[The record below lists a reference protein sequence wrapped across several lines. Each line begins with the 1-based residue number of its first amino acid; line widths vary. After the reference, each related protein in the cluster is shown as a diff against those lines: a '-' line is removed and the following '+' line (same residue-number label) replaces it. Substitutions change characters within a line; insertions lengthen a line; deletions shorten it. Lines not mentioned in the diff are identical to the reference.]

1 MTTQSMTTIET
12 VQYLRT
18 KKKLLKK
25 HSVSENDIETTLEL
39 FTKDKDNVLLHYKK
53 MICKKDKDRY
63 SIRVVN
69 TQYRILMT
77 VMNHEAL
84 LVCVCSHDDY
94 DRINK
99 NC

>member
-1 MTTQSMTTIET
+1 MTTIET
-12 VQYLRT
+12 LQYIRT

-25 HSVSENDIETTLEL
+25 HSVSIDNIERTLEL
-39 FTKDKDNVLLHYKK
+39 FAKDKDNILLHYKK
-53 MICKKDKDRY
+53 MICKKDKNRY
-63 SIRVVN
+63 SLRVLN

-77 VMNHEAL
+77 VTANESFL
-84 LVCVCSHDDY
+84 LCICNHDDY

>member
-1 MTTQSMTTIET
+1 MTTTET

-25 HSVSENDIETTLEL
+25 HSVSENDIETTLAL
-39 FTKDKDNVLLHYKK
+39 FKKNKDDSSLHYKK
-53 MICKKDKDRY
+53 MICKKDKERY

-77 VMNHEAL
+77 IVNDEAL

>member
-1 MTTQSMTTIET
+1 MTLTETI
-12 VQYLRT
+12 QYKRS

-25 HSVSENDIETTLEL
+25 HSLSENDIETTLTL
-39 FTKDKDNVLLHYKK
+39 FKKDRENISLHYKK

-63 SIRVVN
+63 SIRVLN
-69 TQYRILMT
+69 TQYRILFT
-77 VMNHEAL
+77 FISKEAF
-84 LVCVCSHDDY
+84 LVCVCNHDDY

>member
-1 MTTQSMTTIET
+1 MTTTET

-18 KKKLLKK
+18 KKRLLKK
-25 HSVSENDIETTLEL
+25 HSLSGNDIETTLEL
-39 FTKDKDNVLLHYKK
+39 FEKDKDDASLHYKK
-53 MICKKDKDRY
+53 MICKKDKSRY
-63 SIRVVN
+63 SIRVLN

-77 VMNHEAL
+77 VTNNEAL

>member
-1 MTTQSMTTIET
+1 MTITQT
-12 VQYLRT
+12 VQYTRT

-25 HSVSENDIETTLEL
+25 HALSQNDIDRTVEL
-39 FTKDKDNVLLHYKK
+39 FKKDKEHLSLHYKK

-63 SIRVVN
+63 AIRVLN

-77 VMNHEAL
+77 VINDEVFL
-84 LVCVCSHDDY
+84 LCVCTHGDY

>member
-1 MTTQSMTTIET
+1 MTTIQT

-25 HSVSENDIETTLEL
+25 HALSENDIDITLDL
-39 FTKDKDNVLLHYKK
+39 FKENKEHLSLHYKK

-63 SIRVVN
+63 SIRVLN

-77 VMNHEAL
+77 ILNDEAF
-84 LVCVCSHDDY
+84 LVCVCSHSDY

>member
-1 MTTQSMTTIET
+1 MIITQT

-25 HSVSENDIETTLEL
+25 YSLSENDIEITLDI
-39 FTKDKDNVLLHYKK
+39 FKKDKEHTSLQYKK

-63 SIRVVN
+63 SIRVLN

-77 VMNHEAL
+77 MLNDEAFL
-84 LVCVCSHDDY
+84 LCVCSHDDY

>member
-1 MTTQSMTTIET
+1 MMTITETI
-12 VQYLRT
+12 QYLRT

-25 HSVSENDIETTLEL
+25 HSLSPDDIEKTLEL
-39 FTKDKDNVLLHYKK
+39 FKKEKDDPSLHYKK
-53 MICKKDKDRY
+53 MLCKRDKDRH
-63 SIRVVN
+63 SIRVLN

-77 VMNHEAL
+77 VVGDEAL

>member
-1 MTTQSMTTIET
+1 M
-12 VQYLRT
+12 
-18 KKKLLKK
+18 
-25 HSVSENDIETTLEL
+25 SENDIETTLEL
-39 FTKDKDNVLLHYKK
+39 FTEDNDNVLLHYKK

-63 SIRVVN
+63 SVRVLN

-77 VMNHEAL
+77 VANNKAL

>member
-1 MTTQSMTTIET
+1 MTTIET

-25 HSVSENDIETTLEL
+25 HSVSENDIETTLGV
-39 FTKDKDNVLLHYKK
+39 FTQDRDNVLLHYKK
-53 MICKKDKDRY
+53 MICKKDKNRY
-63 SIRVVN
+63 SVRVLN

-77 VMNHEAL
+77 VTDNEAW
-84 LVCVCSHDDY
+84 LVCICSHDDY

-99 NC
+99 DC

>member
-1 MTTQSMTTIET
+1 MTITHTA
-12 VQYLRT
+12 QYLRT

-25 HSVSENDIETTLEL
+25 HALTQNDIDMTLEV
-39 FTKDKDNVLLHYKK
+39 FEKDKEDVSLHYKK
-53 MICKKDKDRY
+53 MICKKDKERY

-69 TQYRILMT
+69 TQYRILMS
-77 VMNHEAL
+77 VLDKEAF

>member
-1 MTTQSMTTIET
+1 MTITQT

-25 HSVSENDIETTLEL
+25 HALSENNIETTLLL
-39 FTKDKDNVLLHYKK
+39 FEKDKEDASLHYKK

-63 SIRVVN
+63 SIRVLN

-77 VMNHEAL
+77 VYHNEAF

>member
-1 MTTQSMTTIET
+1 MTISKTI
-12 VQYLRT
+12 QYLRT

-25 HSVSENDIETTLEL
+25 HSLSQDDIEITLQL
-39 FTKDKDNVLLHYKK
+39 LRQDKDDMSLNYKK
-53 MICKKDKDRY
+53 MVCKKDKDRY
-63 SIRVVN
+63 SIRVLN

-77 VMNHEAL
+77 VTKNEAF
-84 LVCVCSHDDY
+84 LVCICSHDDY